1 MSQDYARAL
10 ARITVAQIAEA
21 TGFQAVQQSAGD
33 ALAELLLQYVS
44 EIGSATHAYAELAGR
59 TDCNVNDV
67 VSSNSHKQPNLYMG
81 VNVMG
86 IKAPSFA
93 SCSCWHFRIW
103 AFLSRS
109 SWITLTAW

>member
-10 ARITVAQIAEA
+10 AKITVAQIAEA

-67 VSSNSHKQPNLYMG
+67 VSSKRHERTICK
-81 VNVMG
+81 MG
-86 IKAPSFA
+86 INVIGIEAPLSA
-93 SCSCWHFRIW
+93 SCSC
-103 AFLSRS
+103 
-109 SWITLTAW
+109 

>member
-10 ARITVAQIAEA
+10 AKITVAQIVEV
-21 TGFQAVQQSAGD
+21 TGFQALQHSAGD

-67 VSSNSHKQPNLYMG
+67 VSSNSHKRIIRKWASMSSALRHHCLRLAAA
-81 VNVMG
+81 G
-86 IKAPSFA
+86 ISGYG
-93 SCSCWHFRIW
+93 HFCRG
-103 AFLSRS
+103 AHGLC
-109 SWITLTAW
+109 